1 MQASSLI
8 TDEYRELNR
17 QLHEDR
23 DDYGRSGEHYAEMVL
38 QIATAIKAG
47 TILDYGCGKQT
58 LANKLPHA
66 PIIGYDPCIFGLD
79 EPPAP
84 ADMVVCTDVLEH
96 IEPALLD
103 NVLDDLRALTK
114 KVIFLTVATRPAK
127 KTLADGRNAHL
138 IVKPYD
144 WWLPKLI
151 ERFRLDTFNRVGE
164 GMFVISM
171 SNKDWNDE
179 ID

>member
-8 TDEYRELNR
+8 SPEYRELNR

-23 DDYGRSGEHYAEMVL
+23 DDYGRSGENYAEMVL
-38 QIATAIKAG
+38 QIATAIKAE

-66 PIIGYDPCIFGLD
+66 PIIGYDPCIQGLD

-84 ADMVVCTDVLEH
+84 ADMVVCTDVMEH
-96 IEPALLD
+96 IEPDLLD
-103 NVLDDLRALTK
+103 NVLDDLQRLTK
-114 KVIFLTVATRPAK
+114 KVLFVTVATRPAK

-138 IVKPYD
+138 IVEPYD
-144 WWLPKLI
+144 WWLPKFI
-151 ERFRLDTFNRVGE
+151 SRFRLDTFNRIGD
-164 GMFVISM
+164 GMFVASL
-171 SNKDWNDE
+171 SKEGWDDATN
-179 ID
+179 